1 MNTETARSRK
11 LGVRPYLRRRRNNT
25 PWGDARD
32 RPRRRSSFLDDPG
45 AMFSG
50 SSPEKLTAV
59 AGAVG
64 KVNIPLRLRDVQVQW
79 ESPAFGLFHGT
90 AFSTALL
97 FTAGTE
103 PNIHRRRML

>member
-11 LGVRPYLRRRRNNT
+11 PGVRWCLRRCGNYTQWR
-25 PWGDARD
+25 DARG
-32 RPRRRSSFLDDPG
+32 RPRWRSSFLDDPG

-97 FTAGTE
+97 STAGTE
-103 PNIHRRRML
+103 P